1 MHTTRISAEMAR
13 NYSRLVDVTSD
24 TQMHHHS
31 PVSSSQVWPQSSTEE
46 EGEWST
52 SLMDCFEDA
61 ASCCYGFWCCPC
73 LSCTVS
79 GRLQH
84 PYCLPLCDCVSSLC
98 PVPLLVPPAGLA
110 LRVAMRSKYKIKG
123 TLFNDMVVACCCSWC
138 SWCQMHRELKHR
150 MKPRQIINVQNV
162 VSVQPLPTTNMTPA
176 TVTMDNSDNA
186 LPKY

>member
-1 MHTTRISAEMAR
+1 MAQATR
-13 NYSRLVDVTSD
+13 NYSRLVEVTSD

-31 PVSSSQVWPQSSTEE
+31 PVSSSQVRPQSSTEE
-46 EGEWST
+46 EGQWST
-52 SLMDCFEDA
+52 SLMDCCEDA

-84 PYCLPLCDCVSSLC
+84 PYCLPLCDCVSCLSSLFC
-98 PVPLLVPPAGLA
+98 LVPLVVPPAGLA
-110 LRVAMRSKYKIKG
+110 LRVAMRAKYKIKG